1 MNASLSEQLV
11 MRVVFIDILCLLQT
25 SAGATMLTDVTYW
38 GLLVPFFYRDKFGL
52 ALVCR
57 QSYFCTYYSYY
68 AFVVL
73 DSVVQSISK
82 PCLDK
87 RAQPKCS
94 IYSSSIL
101 YSPLY

>member
-57 QSYFCTYYSYY
+57 QSYLCTYYSYY

-73 DSVVQSISK
+73 DIRGLGCSK
-82 PCLDK
+82 H
-87 RAQPKCS
+87 
-94 IYSSSIL
+94 
-101 YSPLY
+101 